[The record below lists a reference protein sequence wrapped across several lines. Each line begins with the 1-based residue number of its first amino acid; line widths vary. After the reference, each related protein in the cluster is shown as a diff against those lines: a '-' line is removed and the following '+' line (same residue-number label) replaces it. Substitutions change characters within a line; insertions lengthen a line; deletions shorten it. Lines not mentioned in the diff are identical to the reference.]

1 MSLQPLTVVNASTHE
16 YAGQSQWMY
25 MPTRKCFFRLALTT
39 FGVQQQILNGMAVPP
54 SDPVAW
60 TLRGAKRVAIKVA
73 DVTLLRTA
81 APTGPTRLF
90 GWLTLWPTKRTVVV
104 VKHLNRRANTTTD
117 QRMVNEA
124 AA

>member
-16 YAGQSQWMY
+16 YAGQWQWMY
-25 MPTRKCFFRLALTT
+25 MPTRNCFFRLALTT

-54 SDPVAW
+54 LTRLPG
-60 TLRGAKRVAIKVA
+60 RGAKRVAFKVA

-81 APTGPTRLF
+81 APTGPTRLL
-90 GWLTLWPTKRTVVV
+90 GWLTLWLAKRTVVV